1 MGFIQAFVGALGGT
15 LADQWKDFLVP
26 PQGLAPTAAIFPAVA
41 QGQNAGR
48 GSNVRGSENIIT
60 NGSKII
66 VPEGTGVLTFQD
78 GHITGFIAQPGGYE
92 WQSSDPNSKSIFA
105 GDGFVSPLITQSWE
119 RFKFGG
125 QPGSQQLVFY
135 VNLREMKQVKM
146 NWPDRA
152 LIASIMVPC
161 EEESWK
167 AILPLV
173 EETGADGI
181 ELNFGCP
188 HGMSERGMGAAVGQV
203 PEYIEMVVRW
213 CKQYTRMPVI
223 TKLTPNITDIR
234 KPARAAKA
242 GGTDAV
248 SLINTINSIV
258 SVDLDNFAP
267 NPTVGG
273 KGTHGGYCGPAVKPI
288 ALNMVAEIA
297 RDPETYG
304 LPISG
309 IGGVTTWR
317 DAAEFLALGA
327 GNVQVCTAAM
337 TYGFKIVQE
346 MITGLSDWMDAKGH
360 RSLDDITGRAVP
372 NVTDWQYLNLNYI
385 AKAHIDQDACI
396 KCGRCHIACED
407 TSHQAIT
414 SFVDGVRHFEVME
427 DECVGCNLCV
437 NVCPVENCIS
447 MVALDAGALD
457 QRTGKNV
464 DPNYAN
470 WTTHPNNPMARQ
482 AAE

>member
-1 MGFIQAFVGALGGT
+1 MADLRNNFVGIKSPNPFWLASAPPTDKAYNVERAFKAGWGGVVWKT
-15 LADQWKDFLVP
+15 L
-26 PQGLAPTAAIFPAVA
+26 
-41 QGQNAGR
+41 
-48 GSNVRGSENIIT
+48 GSEGPPVVNVNGPRYGAIWGADRRLLGLNNI
-60 NGSKII
+60 
-66 VPEGTGVLTFQD
+66 E
-78 GHITGFIAQPGGYE
+78 
-92 WQSSDPNSKSIFA
+92 
-105 GDGFVSPLITQSWE
+105 LITDRPLQI
-119 RFKFGG
+119 
-125 QPGSQQLVFY
+125 
-135 VNLREMKQVKM
+135 NLQEMKQVKM

-152 LIASIMVPC
+152 LVASIMVPC
-161 EEESWK
+161 VEEEWK

-234 KPARAAKA
+234 NPARAAKR

-258 SVDLDNFAP
+258 SVDLDSFVPSP
-267 NPTVGG
+267 NVGG

-317 DAAEFLALGA
+317 DAAEFLVLGA

-346 MITGLSDWMDAKGH
+346 MISGLSDWMDEKGH
-360 RSLDDITGRAVP
+360 RSLDDICGRAVP
-372 NVTDWQYLNLNYI
+372 NVTDWKYLNLNYV
-385 AKAHIDQDACI
+385 AKAHSVLEVTRSDFRYCNKSNPIVAHDDAN
-396 KCGRCHIACED
+396 GT
-407 TSHQAIT
+407 TSVELSKPGNYYFI
-414 SFVDGVRHFEVME
+414 DGVADHCANASQKFQATVSASAASSSSIASSPSRPGLCELDHASEQP
-427 DECVGCNLCV
+427 DGGSGCGV
-437 NVCPVENCIS
+437 
-447 MVALDAGALD
+447 
-457 QRTGKNV
+457 R
-464 DPNYAN
+464 
-470 WTTHPNNPMARQ
+470 R
-482 AAE
+482 